1 MELSKNFF
9 KKLEKLSLVEEATE
23 ESKVDDG
30 QQNPRGQHLQRD
42 SSFISQTTQ
51 RSNFPRLM
59 PQLSMIRSDPETD
72 YLNKAFRL
80 KPFF

>member
-23 ESKVDDG
+23 ESKVDE
-30 QQNPRGQHLQRD
+30 NPRGQQLQRD

-51 RSNFPRLM
+51 RSKIPRLM